1 MDRNNEPRDGQVID
15 FSAIRDA
22 KIEEKRRKY
31 ERVLFKNILGV
42 YCVAEGEGLKAV
54 ELIDI
59 SPEGLSFQLPVGSP
73 NTKSIQVGTEM
84 TIRFYFSQDT
94 FIPVSLKVNNSR
106 PCIEEGLL
114 TLAMDAPYLKTLK
127 ATRLIKLLR
136 SSWHFMPR
144 LHIMIEEISSF
155 FIFSYNYQ

>member
-106 PCIEEGLL
+106 PCIEEGS
-114 TLAMDAPYLKTLK
+114 TYTRYGCSVSKDTQSYETYKTFAQFLALYAETSHNDRGDLKL
-127 ATRLIKLLR
+127 
-136 SSWHFMPR
+136 FY
-144 LHIMIEEISSF
+144 F
-155 FIFSYNYQ
+155 